1 MTRTILSK
9 EVSLS
14 RVIHGHWRLID
25 WELSAQQIL
34 ELANQTIEFGVTSFD
49 HADIY
54 GNYECEAKF
63 GQALQLE
70 PGLRN
75 KIEIITKTGIALNTD
90 KYPERKIKYY
100 DYSAEYI
107 INSVENSLTHFGT
120 DRIDLMLL
128 HRPSPF
134 FNPEEVAA
142 AFAKLRKEG
151 KVLSFGVSNFTAGQF
166 SMLNEFVDQPLV
178 TNQLEL
184 SPYCLE
190 HWDSGNLDF
199 LITKGVRPMAWSP
212 LAGGNLL
219 HPQDEKGVRIAAE
232 LEKVTEEIGATG
244 LDQTIYVW
252 LLKHPVGIMPIV
264 GSGKLARIKVA
275 VDALDLDMSLEQ
287 WFRIYNASTGEEL
300 P

>member
-252 LLKHPVGIMPIV
+252 LIKHPVGIMPIV